1 VVAAPRCYHEQMTL
15 LRILLLSSSAA
26 WLLAQTPPPQ
36 PAPAPKPTV
45 TMSVEN
51 PTPKTMPVVP
61 PDRVVV
67 TVGDVTITA
76 AQFDQI
82 IDALPEQYRAVARGS
97 GRKQFAD
104 NLVHIAVLAQE
115 GKRRKLDES
124 SAYKT
129 QSMFEDA
136 NLLANM
142 AYEEIGK
149 NAKLDEA
156 DVRKYYE
163 AHKSEFEQVHARHI
177 LIRVSGS
184 PSPVRPG
191 QKDLTDAE
199 ALAKAQDLRKKIQA
213 GADFAELARQESD
226 DTGSGTNGGDL
237 GSFRHGQMVPTFE
250 QAAFAMQPGDLSEP
264 VKSPFGYHIIKVEAK
279 ESKSFEEV
287 RPELERRMRPEQAQK
302 VVEELSKKTPVVLD
316 PDFFGLAKQ

>member
-1 VVAAPRCYHEQMTL
+1 
-15 LRILLLSSSAA
+15 
-26 WLLAQTPPPQ
+26 
-36 PAPAPKPTV
+36 
-45 TMSVEN
+45 MSVEN
-51 PTPKTMPVVP
+51 PAPKTMPVVP

-67 TVGDVTITA
+67 AVGDMTITA

-82 IDALPEQYRAVARGS
+82 IEALPEQYRSVARGS

-104 NLVHIAVLAQE
+104 NIVRIAVLAQE

-124 SAYKT
+124 PLYRT
-129 QSMFEDA
+129 QSTFQDA
-136 NLLANM
+136 NILANM
-142 AYEEIGK
+142 TYEEIGK
-149 NAKLDEA
+149 NTKLDEP

-177 LIRVSGS
+177 LIRVQGS

-191 QKDLTDAE
+191 QKDLTEEE
-199 ALAKAQDLRKKIQA
+199 ALAKVQDLRKRILA
-213 GADFAELARQESD
+213 GEDFAKLAREESD
-226 DTGSGTNGGDL
+226 DSGSGANGGDL

-264 VKSPFGYHIIKVEAK
+264 VKSPFGYHLIKVEAK

-287 RPELERRMRPEQAQK
+287 RPEMERRMRPEQAQK
-302 VVEELSKKTPVVLD
+302 ALEELQKKTKVVLD
-316 PDFFGLAKQ
+316 PDFFSLATK